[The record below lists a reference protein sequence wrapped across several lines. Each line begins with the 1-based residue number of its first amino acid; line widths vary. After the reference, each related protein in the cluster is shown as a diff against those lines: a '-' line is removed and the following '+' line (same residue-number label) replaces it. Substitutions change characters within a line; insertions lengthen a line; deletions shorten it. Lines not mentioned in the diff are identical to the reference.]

1 MSLEHDVRQL
11 VVYGELPSNQSSNE
25 DIEEFIISY
34 LKGIAETNP
43 QVLWSAIFEA
53 CSYDEMG
60 LSITALAAYLCSSNC
75 NDHIVDIKNYLIDL
89 LSTFDPPELLE
100 LTEFIK
106 SKVFGTGLGSKS
118 QKILRNSMEKW
129 NFETLKQFSIL
140 YPKDLYSLCKILHP
154 RFSGDKGEIIK
165 LIMHKI
171 S

>member
-11 VVYGELPSNQSSNE
+11 VVYGEISFANDKTE
-25 DIEEFIISY
+25 DPEDFIISF
-34 LKGIAETNP
+34 LKGVAETNP
-43 QVLWSAIFEA
+43 DILWSSIFEA

-60 LSITALAAYLCSSNC
+60 LSVTALAAYLGSSSC
-75 NDHIVDIKNYLIDL
+75 NNHIPKVRNYLIDL

-106 SKVFGTGLGSKS
+106 SKVFGIGLGSKS

-129 NFETLKQFSIL
+129 SVETVKQFSIL
-140 YPKDLYSLCKILHP
+140 YPKDLYALCKLLHP
-154 RFSGDKGEIIK
+154 RFYGERGEIIK